1 MTALG
6 VTDIGKRRE
15 TNQDN
20 YKIHTTGEYCSAVVC
35 DGMGGA
41 NGGNIA
47 SKLAADAYTRAVR
60 SGMSRLRRKAGITRE
75 DLEHVM
81 LGAVSR
87 ANTEV
92 YDKAFTDAEY
102 EGMGTTLG
110 RPARLRRAYRRR
122 ERWRQSRLLSEEE
135 CACAGDEGSFLRA
148 VPHRQRYH
156 QPSQAENH
164 PNKNLILRALGVNE
178 SIEADTY
185 FIDDC
190 VAVLLCSD
198 GLTNCVSDEDI
209 RRILR
214 RKTSGEEKLRE
225 LIDAANNGGGADN
238 ITAVLYL
245 PD

>member
-1 MTALG
+1 M
-6 VTDIGKRRE
+6 E
-15 TNQDN
+15 SSMN
-20 YKIHTTGEYCSAVVC
+20 GE
-35 DGMGGA
+35 
-41 NGGNIA
+41 N
-47 SKLAADAYTRAVR
+47 
-60 SGMSRLRRKAGITRE
+60 
-75 DLEHVM
+75 
-81 LGAVSR
+81 
-87 ANTEV
+87 
-92 YDKAFTDAEY
+92 
-102 EGMGTTLG
+102 
-110 RPARLRRAYRRR
+110 RR
-122 ERWRQSRLLSEEE
+122 ERDSAPMADQAALLLCELRRRRPLVHCITNYVTVNDVANALLACGGHIVVVNVGDSRAYCLKKNVLVQ
-135 CACAGDEGSFLRA
+135 ATKDHSFVQFLIDNGTIS
-148 VPHRQRYH
+148 
-156 QPSQAENH
+156 PSQAENH